1 MARFA
6 RRLVPLVLAVVAL
19 GLSSAPISRTPTI
32 HAVAFGDSLIAT
44 GTTRD
49 GWLEQNRVSL
59 ELQLEKPILLR
70 SFPQPGA
77 TSGQI
82 LDRLRSDEALRQTI
96 AASSLVVFDGGLN
109 DFLYA
114 RGCGVDQND
123 RCLDEM
129 VRNFEQNWASL
140 IAEIRVLSP
149 DAAIETMD
157 IYYPVSR
164 YDQLKGGF
172 AALNSRLERMN
183 RYIYES
189 AADNGIAVAKVRVR
203 FNGANGWDN
212 PVVRGLIL
220 PDGVHPTNRGQNFI
234 ASAFREIEAEVVRAM
249 AQGE

>member
-6 RRLVPLVLAVVAL
+6 RRLVPLALAVVAF
-19 GLSSAPISRTPTI
+19 GLSSAPIPRTPTI
-32 HAVAFGDSLIAT
+32 HAVAFGDSLISI
-44 GTTRD
+44 GTIRD
-49 GWLEQNRVSL
+49 GWLEQNRSSL

-70 SFPQPGA
+70 SFGQPGA

-82 LDRLRSDEALRQTI
+82 LDRLRNDEALRQTV

-114 RGCGVDQND
+114 RGCGVDQNVG
-123 RCLDEM
+123 CLDDM

-140 IAEIRVLSP
+140 IAEIRVLVP

-172 AALNSRLERMN
+172 AALNSRLESMN

-189 AADNGIAVAKVRVR
+189 AAANEMAVAKVHAR

-220 PDGVHPTNRGQNFI
+220 PDGVHPTKRGQNFI
-234 ASAFREIEAEVVRAM
+234 ASAFHEMEAEVILAM